1 MVDRHAQAYMRMF
14 VCLQDSKKTSTKTTF
29 ALLYNI
35 ATIFSWRVSLP
46 YVYRGSIY
54 TVEGQEK
61 TKE

>member
-1 MVDRHAQAYMRMF
+1 MRMF
-14 VCLQDSKKTSTKTTF
+14 VCLQESKKTSTKTTF